1 MERFVIRKRKPDES
15 AGGETSVDK
24 TSVPGPSGS
33 DQRTESSTRVPQNVE
48 EDKQKKKIRKYNSEW
63 EENYFVSEHKGKS
76 MCLICRHE
84 FADNKKYNVESHF
97 KNQHSEMNVKFLP
110 LSEKRSA
117 EILRLKIALE
127 SEQKVM
133 KNIFSANHLVTRA
146 SYEVAFNIAKHGKS
160 YADGEFYKQ
169 LIQTTVATLCENSD
183 DKLKAPLLDK
193 LKTLSLSHQ
202 TISRRVID
210 IGTEIEAKLK
220 SDLEECEAFSVALD
234 ETTDI
239 SDISQLIFWV
249 RYIKN
254 GQIEENIIAL
264 VPLTEQTRAKDIF
277 DAFMTVVARFD
288 LDLRKLVSVCTD
300 GAPQMIGIHAG
311 FAVLV
316 KNHIE
321 EHFNTPLF
329 VAYHCIIHQENLCA
343 QALEQDCDV
352 LKTVTKVCKVTAAN
366 KLIFVYIILIIFS
379 FLCRSSIQSEA
390 VNCVTVDSNC

>member
-1 MERFVIRKRKPDES
+1 MDRFVIRKRKPDES
-15 AGGETSVDK
+15 GGGETSV
-24 TSVPGPSGS
+24 PGLFDS
-33 DQRTESSTRVPQNVE
+33 DQHTESSTRVTQNVQ
-48 EDKQKKKIRKYNSEW
+48 EDKQKKKIRRYNSEW

-84 FADNKKYNVESHF
+84 FAENKKYNVESHF
-97 KNQHSEMNVKFLP
+97 KNQHREMNEKFLP

-117 EILRLKIALE
+117 EILRLKISLE

-169 LIQTTVATLCENSD
+169 LMQTTITTLCENWD

-202 TISRRVID
+202 TISRRVVD
-210 IGTEIEAKLK
+210 IGAEIEAKLK
-220 SDLEECEAFSVALD
+220 SELEECEAFSVALD

-239 SDISQLIFWV
+239 SDMSQLIFWV

-254 GQIEENIIAL
+254 GQIKENILAL

-288 LDLRKLVSVCTD
+288 LDLKKLVSICTD
-300 GAPQMIGIHAG
+300 GAPAMIGIHAG
-311 FAVLV
+311 FAALV
-316 KNHIE
+316 KKYIK
-321 EHFNTPLF
+321 EHFNSPFF
-329 VAYHCIIHQENLCA
+329 VTYHCIIHQENLCS
-343 QALEQDCDV
+343 QALEMDCDV
-352 LKTVTKVCKVTAAN
+352 LKTVTKVCAALS
-366 KLIFVYIILIIFS
+366 KIRRF
-379 FLCRSSIQSEA
+379 
-390 VNCVTVDSNC
+390 